1 MKTVNISLT
10 EQQTQMVDQAV
21 NELGFANRSEFFRT
35 LLRVFNRKPEVI
47 SDIEDFPMKGPS
59 TKSAKEVLEGFKK
72 VGKYSKG
79 FLKDLEEGLRDS
91 DYFINDLPPK

>member
-35 LLRVFNRKPEVI
+35 LLRVFNELK
-47 SDIEDFPMKGPS
+47 
-59 TKSAKEVLEGFKK
+59 
-72 VGKYSKG
+72 
-79 FLKDLEEGLRDS
+79 FL
-91 DYFINDLPPK
+91 